1 MKFGDIKERGESS
14 YKAGVNDMHIVD
26 WAIMDG
32 TYGKQLQ
39 IEFSPNRDAEK
50 PRIFKCW
57 VPFQR
62 EFKAENSYVFSS
74 KINQYNALLDN
85 FLGAENATAFMNKM
99 KEALG
104 NVEFDNED
112 KEQVQNLEEKIVS
125 AIFKQIAANM
135 KNETIPVVLG
145 YKDQYLNVPSYK
157 DNEYKLPFGPN
168 PHVGKG
174 VILIKPEGTEYR
186 AETGANPT
194 PPPPPPVNTDPFAV
208 LSGNTT
214 GLDDMSELPF

>member
-39 IEFSPNRDAEK
+39 MEFSPNRDAEK

-62 EFKAENSYVFSS
+62 EFKTENSYVFSS
-74 KINQYNALLDN
+74 KIGQYNALLEN
-85 FLGAENATAFMNKM
+85 FLGTEGANAFVAKL
-99 KEALG
+99 KEALA

-112 KEQVQNLEEKIVS
+112 KEQVQNLEEKIVT
-125 AIFKQIAANM
+125 AIFKQIAGEM
-135 KNETIPVVLG
+135 KNKTIPVVLG

-157 DNEYKLPFGPN
+157 DNDYKLPFGLN
-168 PHVGKG
+168 PHVGKA
-174 VILIKPEGTEYR
+174 VLLVKPEGVENR
-186 AETGANPT
+186 ESAPL
-194 PPPPPPVNTDPFAV
+194 PPPPVNNDPFAT
-208 LSGNTT
+208 LSGNST
-214 GLDDMSELPF
+214 GLDDLSELPF

>member
-39 IEFSPNRDAEK
+39 MEFSPNRDAEK

-62 EFKAENSYVFSS
+62 EFKTENSYVFSS
-74 KINQYNALLDN
+74 KINQYNALLEN
-85 FLGAENATAFMNKM
+85 FLGAENATAFMQKM

-112 KEQVQNLEEKIVS
+112 KEQVQNLEEKIVT
-125 AIFKQIAANM
+125 AIFKQIAGNM
-135 KNETIPVVLG
+135 KNQTIPVVLG

-174 VILIKPEGTEYR
+174 VILVKPEATEYPS
-186 AETGANPT
+186 EL
-194 PPPPPPVNTDPFAV
+194 PPPPVNTDPFAT

-214 GLDDMSELPF
+214 GLDDLSELPF